1 MTAQTKLGDVLLNIE
16 AGKSSQTA
24 ETMAHPNELGVLK
37 VSAVTWSEFQPK
49 EAKALRSAYT
59 PAQTHRVKGGNFIIS
74 RANTKEFVGA
84 VVLVGEDYPNRLLS
98 DKTLRL
104 VVDERKASKEFLL
117 FALRSKIARD
127 HIEELAT
134 GTSDSMRNI
143 SHGVIRSIPIPF
155 CDLDSQRSI
164 AASLKAQLAEV
175 ETARAAVTAQLCDV
189 QALTDAIYKETFCH
203 ITPTSGPTPMFPLP
217 EGWTWQKFEEIAQ
230 INPRRPAIER
240 SDDAATSF
248 VPMEAV
254 DEYSG
259 TIAVE
264 NIRKF
269 QKVGRGYTY
278 FENGDVIFAKITPC
292 MQNGKHAVVA
302 DLIDGIG
309 FGSTE
314 FHVIR
319 ALDGIVPEW
328 IHLFLRWNATLAE
341 AKRSFTGAVGQQRVP
356 TSFLENLQIPI
367 PPPNQRVRLAG
378 LANKKLEEVEALR
391 LITLARLAEINLL
404 PQKILS
410 AAFEM

>member
-1 MTAQTKLGDVLLNIE
+1 MTAQPTFGDFVESYRNGFGIRPNGIEHGPVVLRIADVSTGEISLRDPRRGSIPE
-16 AGKSSQTA
+16 KAA
-24 ETMAHPNELGVLK
+24 ETYQLVPGDLVMIRVNGAREIVGRCCVVRDDLPPDVIFNDHLIRVRLK
-37 VSAVTWSEFQPK
+37 SGLDPSFARF
-49 EAKALRSAYT
+49 
-59 PAQTHRVKGGNFIIS
+59 
-74 RANTKEFVGA
+74 
-84 VVLVGEDYPNRLLS
+84 LLS
-98 DKTLRL
+98 APRARKIIEEAASTSAGQLTINQQVISGL
-104 VVDERKASKEFLL
+104 PVPVVDEGVQRL
-117 FALRSKIARD
+117 IAK
-127 HIEELAT
+127 
-134 GTSDSMRNI
+134 
-143 SHGVIRSIPIPF
+143 SIT
-155 CDLDSQRSI
+155 D
-164 AASLKAQLAEV
+164 QLAEV
-175 ETARAAVTAQLCDV
+175 ETARAAVTAQLRDV

-203 ITPTSGPTPMFPLP
+203 ITPTSGPTPLNALP
-217 EGWTWQKFEEIAQ
+217 EGWVWQRLEEIAQ
-230 INPRRPAIER
+230 INPRRPAIDR
-240 SDDAATSF
+240 ADDAATSF

-259 TIAVE
+259 TIAIE
-264 NIRKF
+264 NVRKF
-269 QKVGRGYTY
+269 QKVSRGYTY

-292 MQNGKHAVVA
+292 MQNGKHAIVA

-319 ALDGIVPEW
+319 ALDGIVPAW

-367 PPPNQRVRLAG
+367 PRPNQRVELAD